1 MLYIET
7 KCRQCLT
14 VTIQLERVV
23 THHLPP
29 NVKCLQCT
37 RCGLLDIPWS
47 MSRMLGRLKIKLSTM
62 AENLWTTR
70 PKPVQVMHI
79 IAMWLTM
86 GLNCLRCKRAPKG
99 SSSLK
104 LHTVSGSLC
113 LFVSSLSF
121 QIIPSYAATPSDHFK
136 LYAHSRIIDD
146 VQFQCFYKL
155 INKENRSWNPKAKNG
170 SHYGIGQMRNEKYKN
185 LDGYRQ
191 IDWTLRYIKN
201 RYGTICE
208 AWSFFKA
215 KGYH

>member
-1 MLYIET
+1 
-7 KCRQCLT
+7 
-14 VTIQLERVV
+14 
-23 THHLPP
+23 
-29 NVKCLQCT
+29 
-37 RCGLLDIPWS
+37 
-47 MSRMLGRLKIKLSTM
+47 MLGRLKIKLSTM

-79 IAMWLTM
+79 IAMSLTSDYADVARSEP
-86 GLNCLRCKRAPKG
+86 LRRF
-99 SSSLK
+99 SSRQRLQ
-104 LHTVSGSLC
+104 LTPLLC
-113 LFVSSLSF
+113 LLLGLLSL

-185 LDGYRQ
+185 LDGFRQ